1 MRDPLDLDPDGAR
14 LPIKVDTATN
24 GEFFPL
30 PLTRAQKRAN
40 ALAHRRVGEAARRVG
55 MGRRMFLKSACGAA
69 ATLLALDEANAAR
82 GGRFAIPAE
91 ARWEPAA
98 ADAALAGGEVV
109 IDMQTHCVDPAGAWA
124 KGADGERWARTLT
137 QIFGQRLRCSGGP
150 FDCYSAE
157 QLVKDVFLDS
167 DTDAAVVSALWGA
180 PESNPTPPD
189 YAARARDI
197 VAAAGG
203 RKRLLI
209 HGGVLPNAPGQI
221 EFMDVLAK
229 QHRVDA
235 WKLYP
240 QWGPAG
246 TGFHMDDPRFG
257 IPVLERARALG
268 VTVVCAHRGLP
279 LPFLDA
285 AYSHPGDIAR
295 VARLFPDLTFLC
307 FHSGF
312 EPGYVEGPYDPGNQR
327 GVDRFVRA
335 ARDAGF
341 RPNQGNLYAELGS
354 VWRHYMSKPD
364 QAAHLMGKLLAT
376 FGEERICWGTDS
388 VWYGSPQDQIQ
399 AFRAFEI
406 TPEFQ
411 ERFGYPA
418 LTRTAK
424 AKILGLN
431 AARIH
436 AIDTG
441 ALRRADGGD
450 AIDRLRA
457 DYCAAPNPS
466 FATYGPKT
474 RREMLRHL
482 AAGGVP

>member
-1 MRDPLDLDPDGAR
+1 MREHDLDPDGTR

-30 PLTRAQKRAN
+30 PLTRAQRRAR
-40 ALAHRRVGEAARRVG
+40 ALAETRVGEAARRVG
-55 MGRRMFLKSACGAA
+55 LGRRAFLTSACGAA
-69 ATLLALDEANAAR
+69 ATLLAFDEANAAK
-82 GGRFAIPAE
+82 GGRFALPPE
-91 ARWEPAA
+91 ARYEPAA
-98 ADAALAGGEVV
+98 AQAVLATGEVV
-109 IDMQTHCVDPAGAWA
+109 IDMQTHCVDPSGAWA
-124 KGADGERWARTLT
+124 KGPDGERWARTLT
-137 QIFGQRLRCSGGP
+137 QLFGQRAKCTSGQ

-157 QLVKDVFLDS
+157 QLVKEVFLDS

-180 PESNPTPPD
+180 PGSNPTPPD
-189 YAARARDI
+189 YARQARDV

-221 EFMDVLAK
+221 ELMEELARV
-229 QHRVDA
+229 HRVDA

-240 QWGPAG
+240 QWGPEG
-246 TGFHMDDPRFG
+246 VGFHMDDPRFG

-279 LPFLDA
+279 LPFLDV

-295 VARLFPDLTFLC
+295 AAKLFPDLTFLC

-312 EPGYVEGPYDPGNQR
+312 VPGLVEGPYDPAGG
-327 GVDRFVRA
+327 GVDRFVKA

-341 RPNQGNLYAELGS
+341 RPNEGNLYAELGS

-376 FGEERICWGTDS
+376 FGEDRICWGTDCI
-388 VWYGSPQDQIQ
+388 WYGSPQDQIQ

-418 LTRTAK
+418 
-424 AKILGLN
+424 
-431 AARIH
+431 
-436 AIDTG
+436 
-441 ALRRADGGD
+441 
-450 AIDRLRA
+450 
-457 DYCAAPNPS
+457 
-466 FATYGPKT
+466 
-474 RREMLRHL
+474 
-482 AAGGVP
+482 